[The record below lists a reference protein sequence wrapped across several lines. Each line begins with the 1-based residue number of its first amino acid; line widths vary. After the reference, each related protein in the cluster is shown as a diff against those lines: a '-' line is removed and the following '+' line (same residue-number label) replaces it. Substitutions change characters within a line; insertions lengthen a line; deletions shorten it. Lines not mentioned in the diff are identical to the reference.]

1 MHRILTCG
9 AYRMAPSLGKSS
21 LLHALGYPNPNVWRK
36 LGLSTLA
43 SSICHLG
50 SLQGKLGFLT
60 LASCIRYLSLLEKL
74 LAFSS
79 SINKRFRNLNCKLDF
94 E

>member
-1 MHRILTCG
+1 MT
-9 AYRMAPSLGKSS
+9 PSLGKSS
-21 LLHALGYPNPNVWRK
+21 LLHTLGYPNPNVWHK
-36 LGLSTLA
+36 LGLPTLA
-43 SSICHLG
+43 SSIGYLG

-79 SINKRFRNLNCKLDF
+79 SINKRFRNLHCKLDF

>member
-1 MHRILTCG
+1 
-9 AYRMAPSLGKSS
+9 MAPSLGKSS
-21 LLHALGYPNPNVWRK
+21 LLHTLGHPNPNVWRK
-36 LGLSTLA
+36 LGFPTLA
-43 SSICHLG
+43 SSIRHLG

-60 LASCIRYLSLLEKL
+60 LASCILYLSLLEKL

-79 SINKRFRNLNCKLDF
+79 SINKRFWNLHCRLDF